1 MHKLIEFIRSI
12 YVFVLFVLL
21 EIVAISY
28 YANST
33 HYTQARLIARS
44 NQVVGGLHGML
55 ANMRHYFLLG
65 EENRQL
71 LAQVAE
77 LREQL
82 SHYEEAKTVAGFNT
96 TLAQIGGSK
105 LRVLNAAVISNSLTR
120 PENFI
125 VLNRGNSEGVVP
137 DMAVLAAD
145 GSMVGY
151 VVDCT
156 ERYAVAIS
164 ILNTSFRASGKLAD
178 SDYFGSIYWD
188 GTDPEFVTLDELS
201 KYAEPQAGQ
210 EVVSTGFSTY
220 FPAGVRIG
228 TVESAELNETRTA
241 YKVRVRL
248 SASMSRLSNVLLV
261 ENLDLYNIRDLM
273 NSEQV
278 QQHSR
283 QKK

>member
-55 ANMRHYFLLG
+55 ANMRHYFLLR
-65 EENRQL
+65 EENRAL

-77 LREQL
+77 LRERL
-82 SHYEEAKTVAGFNT
+82 SHYEEAETLAGFT
-96 TLAQIGGSK
+96 TSLVQIGGSK

-125 VLNRGNSEGVVP
+125 VLNRGNSEGIVP

-151 VVDCT
+151 IVDCN
-156 ERYAVAIS
+156 EHYAVAIS
-164 ILNTSFRASGKLAD
+164 ILNTSFRASGKLAN

-188 GTDPEFVTLDELS
+188 GTDPEYVTLDELS
-201 KYAEPQAGQ
+201 KYAEPQVGQ
-210 EVVSTGFSTY
+210 EVVSTGFSIY
-220 FPAGVRIG
+220 FPAGIRIG

-248 SASMSRLSNVLLV
+248 AAPMSRLSNVSLI
-261 ENLDLYNIRDLM
+261 ENLDLYNIRELT

>member
-44 NQVVGGLHGML
+44 NLVVGGLHGML
-55 ANMRHYFLLG
+55 ANMRHYFLLR
-65 EENRQL
+65 EENRAL
-71 LAQVAE
+71 LAQIAE
-77 LREQL
+77 LRERL
-82 SHYEEAKTVAGFNT
+82 SHYEEAETTAGFT
-96 TLAQIGGSK
+96 TSLAQIGGSK

-156 ERYAVAIS
+156 EHYAVAIS
-164 ILNTSFRASGKLAD
+164 ILNTSFRASGKLAN

-188 GTDPEFVTLDELS
+188 GTDPEYVTLDELS

-210 EVVSTGFSTY
+210 EVVSTGFSIY
-220 FPAGVRIG
+220 FPAGIRIG
-228 TVESAELNETRTA
+228 TVESVELNETRTA
-241 YKVRVRL
+241 YKVRVRV
-248 SASMSRLSNVLLV
+248 AAPMSRLSNVLLI
-261 ENLDLYNIRDLM
+261 ENLDLYNIRDLT

-283 QKK
+283 QKR

>member
-21 EIVAISY
+21 EIVAVSY

-55 ANMRHYFLLG
+55 ANIRHYFLLG

-71 LAQVAE
+71 LAQIAE
-77 LREQL
+77 LRQQL
-82 SHYEEAKTVAGFNT
+82 SHYEEANTVAGFNT
-96 TLAQIGGSK
+96 MLAQIGGSK
-105 LRVLNAAVISNSLTR
+105 LRVMNAAVISNSLTR

-125 VLNRGNSEGVVP
+125 VLNRGNREGVVP

-210 EVVSTGFSTY
+210 EVVSTGFSIY
-220 FPAGVRIG
+220 FPAGIRIG

-248 SASMSRLSNVLLV
+248 AAPMSRLTDVLLV
-261 ENLDLYNIRDLM
+261 ENLDLYNIRDLT

-283 QKK
+283 QKR

>member
-21 EIVAISY
+21 EIVAVSY

-55 ANMRHYFLLG
+55 ANIRHYFLLG

-71 LAQVAE
+71 LAQIAE
-77 LREQL
+77 LRQQL
-82 SHYEEAKTVAGFNT
+82 SHYEEANTVAGFNT
-96 TLAQIGGSK
+96 MLAQIGGSK
-105 LRVLNAAVISNSLTR
+105 LRVMNAAVISNSLTR

-210 EVVSTGFSTY
+210 EVVSTGFSIY
-220 FPAGVRIG
+220 FPAGIRIG

-248 SASMSRLSNVLLV
+248 AAPMSRLTDVLLV
-261 ENLDLYNIRDLM
+261 ENLDLYNIRDLT

-283 QKK
+283 QKR